1 MDLRLGAATPAT
13 EDERAAVASVLGPPG
28 SGWEG
33 GDRTAADGHAAF
45 GGHAAPCLQHGGD
58 LAGCEPCPASLHALP
73 DPGRFVTGMEG
84 IADPGFFLGIFAP
97 APAPPSGVTYVA
109 ADEETAAA
117 GQIAKDHAT
126 PFIAFRA
133 ISDGTAD
140 PLMLPGFPAQFFVYK
155 QLAADNAAAM
165 TLAFVRAWT

>member
-1 MDLRLGAATPAT
+1 M
-13 EDERAAVASVLGPPG
+13 
-28 SGWEG
+28 
-33 GDRTAADGHAAF
+33 
-45 GGHAAPCLQHGGD
+45 
-58 LAGCEPCPASLHALP
+58 
-73 DPGRFVTGMEG
+73 RFVTGMEG
-84 IADPGFFLGIFAP
+84 IADPGFFLALIT
-97 APAPPSGVTYVA
+97 PAPPSNNAYVA

-117 GQIAKDHAT
+117 GSVAAEHTK

-165 TLAFVRAWT
+165 TLAFVNAWS

>member
-1 MDLRLGAATPAT
+1 
-13 EDERAAVASVLGPPG
+13 
-28 SGWEG
+28 
-33 GDRTAADGHAAF
+33 
-45 GGHAAPCLQHGGD
+45 
-58 LAGCEPCPASLHALP
+58 
-73 DPGRFVTGMEG
+73 MEG

-97 APAPPSGVTYVA
+97 APPSSYEYVA
-109 ADEETAAA
+109 GDEETAAA

-133 ISDGTAD
+133 ISDGPGD

-165 TLAFVRAWT
+165 TLAFVGAWR